1 MAYDSNTKKMTAP
14 IRVGEVADA
23 LGESSLDVGTLCS
36 SDKVNRDSMLRPYE
50 CGKQIISSEEFLA
63 GGEDGFFGYTI
74 PVTSNSNSRDLWT
87 QTWQHRVPT
96 DYFHL
101 LMFDGYSHA
110 ASWDEYPFR
119 MRIQKAG
126 SAWVVEYECHND
138 VEDVVNPGKMNVL
151 KDYYPA
157 FQVFAKGTPDTIPAS
172 TPVFSWCGQY
182 PISQGRS
189 GEYLYDMNMIA
200 NQTYYV
206 IPFLSQYKFSPF
218 SGSGSISGKKYALVY
233 KEFNVTDWAIS
244 QGAISVT
251 KYEAWIMLDN
261 LSSYA
266 IQATFGYRFF
276 VDNLYIAPT
285 YRYSVYNTNGQM
297 VYNQSAWT
305 SVTPSFYGEVGTT
318 YEFIANISKVNSAS
332 GQPWQSGYIIRVFHK
347 EQTGADGTN
356 KEFYEDFIIP

>member
-50 CGKQIISSEEFLA
+50 CGKLIISSEEFLA

-138 VEDVVNPGKMNVL
+138 VEDVVNPGKMDVL

-157 FQVFAKGTPDTIPAS
+157 FQVFAKGTPSITPAAA
-172 TPVFSWCGQY
+172 PVFSWCGSY
-182 PISQGRS
+182 PIGQGRS
-189 GEYLYDMNMIA
+189 GEYLYSMNLA
-200 NQTYYV
+200 AGQTYYV
-206 IPFLSQYKFSPF
+206 IPFLSQYKFTNF
-218 SGSGSISGKKYALVY
+218 SGDGSIAGKKYGLVY
-233 KEFNVTDWAIS
+233 KDWKIGDWSVA
-244 QGAISVT
+244 QGAIDVV
-251 KYEAWIMLDN
+251 KYRAWINAENESTYTIL
-261 LSSYA
+261 
-266 IQATFGYRFF
+266 ATFGYVAYER
-276 VDNLYIAPT
+276 LYIAPT
-285 YRYSVYNTNGQM
+285 YRVAYYNANGGLEYSDNN
-297 VYNQSAWT
+297 WL
-305 SVTPSFYGEVGTT
+305 SVTSGFYIEVNAT
-318 YEFIANISKVNSAS
+318 YEFTKSISKINPKT
-332 GQPWQSGYIIRVFHK
+332 GQLCPSGYRIRIYHK

-356 KEFYEDFIIP
+356 KEFYEDYIIP